1 MKRILSLALAAVLA
15 CSLASCGAKL
25 TGISLPDTPLEL
37 ATGETAQLEP
47 SYTYDG
53 ATPENAKVD
62 VTYASADESIA
73 TVSADGTVTAL
84 AEGETMVTATAG
96 DWTAFQNVVV
106 TIPVESLSLEP
117 VSLHLDDDP
126 VAPACTVVPEN
137 FSGTLTFT
145 VVDESVARV
154 QEDKVVPVAEGSTT
168 LTITAP
174 NGKTATAPVEVWSGP
189 RSLTLTAAKTEV
201 TKGSGTTITVT
212 DENGEKVD
220 AATLTW
226 TSSDEKIA
234 TVSEGWVDL
243 VGTGEVTITAATDH
257 GVTASVT
264 LTGTA
269 PAASAP
275 AASTPAAGN
284 TTNNSNSASTD
295 APSNEPADSSAAAEA
310 PATGSG
316 HGYFYVTT
324 DSGAFDLQ
332 NQVRAAAG
340 SAALAWDDSL
350 GSLACSRCEQIAVDF
365 SHNGAQ
371 TGENI
376 AVGYWDASSVMA
388 AWQASPGHYANMIST
403 SYTRGAIAHMYDG
416 DGCHYWVAVFQ

>member
-1 MKRILSLALAAVLA
+1 MKRILSLVLAATMA
-15 CSLASCGAKL
+15 CSLVACGAKL
-25 TGISLPDTPLEL
+25 TGIALPDTPLEL

-84 AEGETMVTATAG
+84 AEGETVVTATAG

-106 TIPVESLSLEP
+106 IIPVESISLQP
-117 VSLHLDDDP
+117 ISLHLDDDP
-126 VAPACTVVPEN
+126 AAPDYTVVPEQ

-145 VVDESVARV
+145 VADESIARW
-154 QEDKVVPVAEGSTT
+154 QDDKVVPVAEGSTT
-168 LTITAP
+168 LTVTAP

-201 TKGSGTTITVT
+201 TKGSGTSLTVT

-234 TVSEGWVDL
+234 VVDEGWVDM
-243 VGTGEVTITAATDH
+243 VGTGEVTITAATAH

-264 LTGTA
+264 LTAAA
-269 PAASAP
+269 PAAT
-275 AASTPAAGN
+275 TPAAGN
-284 TTNNSNSASTD
+284 TNAAGSANTAAPSTD
-295 APSNEPADSSAAAEA
+295 SSADSS
-310 PATGSG
+310 TGSDSGATAPTTDGG

-340 SAALAWDDSL
+340 ASALAWDDSL
-350 GSLACSRCEQIAVDF
+350 ASLACSRCEQIAVDF

>member
-1 MKRILSLALAAVLA
+1 MKRILSLALAAALA
-15 CSLASCGAKL
+15 CSLAACSAKL

-126 VAPACTVVPEN
+126 AAPACTVVPEN

-145 VVDESVARV
+145 VADESVARV

-168 LTITAP
+168 LTVTAP

-189 RSLTLTAAKTEV
+189 RSLTLTTAKTEV

-212 DENGEKVD
+212 DENGEEVD
-220 AATLTW
+220 SAALTW
-226 TSSDEKIA
+226 TSGDEKIA

-243 VGTGEVTITAATDH
+243 VGTGEVTITAATAH

-264 LTGTA
+264 LTGVA

-275 AASTPAAGN
+275 AEGN
-284 TTNNSNSASTD
+284 TNTANNTPSADTAAPSTD
-295 APSNEPADSSAAAEA
+295 TGDSSAAAEV
-310 PATGSG
+310 PAGSG

-340 SAALAWDDSL
+340 APALSWDDSL
-350 GSLACSRCEQIAVDF
+350 ASLACSRCEQIAVDF

-376 AVGYWDASSVMA
+376 AVGYWDAASVMA
-388 AWQASPGHYANMIST
+388 AWQASPGHYGNMIST